1 MLDNNYLFLTNDNEL
16 KIIDFKRALI
26 IKSYKGK
33 RKILSIKEIFHPI
46 FGKCIITLE
55 ENKKINLLKITET
68 YDDIKENI
76 SPNLHNNLFDED
88 GGHFYL
94 YMSSFDYFNKFIFT
108 HN

>member
-26 IKSYKGK
+26 INSYKGK
-33 RKILSIKEIFHPI
+33 MKILSIKEIFHPI

-76 SPNLHNNLFDED
+76 SPNLHNFSFNDDNNNSDFFDE
-88 GGHFYL
+88 
-94 YMSSFDYFNKFIFT
+94 
-108 HN
+108 